1 MIILEEED
9 KKSIVE
15 DLLELL
21 LVNIIYL
28 NVVTEVPNKYVKKLG
43 GSTSEQ
49 ALEMLVKKV
58 NDLEYLMPLV
68 EDINVENKEVTE
80 YE

>member
-1 MIILEEED
+1 MSILEEED
-9 KKSIVE
+9 KKSVVE

-80 YE
+80 NV